1 MPEKKVIGAKDI
13 QFLQDRTFYL
23 QRFLRKCGR
32 FEFIVE
38 SQEFQLFSRPQ
49 GLSIEKSLKNLL
61 PLSTQAKFDRITA
74 VAKIQIGNYD
84 TAVISG
90 FKTKITEFN
99 LFFNKIMPML
109 ANKRLM
115 LANIMNNKQ
124 YCNKSYQMFG
134 KFLTDYEELNLT
146 NYLDY
151 NTNGLIF
158 THADNTKQKERLEQV
173 ASSLTNPYIEMYHYA
188 KGEVFDL

>member
-61 PLSTQAKFDRITA
+61 PLSNQAKFDRISA
-74 VAKIQIGNYD
+74 IAKI
-84 TAVISG
+84 
-90 FKTKITEFN
+90 
-99 LFFNKIMPML
+99 
-109 ANKRLM
+109 
-115 LANIMNNKQ
+115 
-124 YCNKSYQMFG
+124 
-134 KFLTDYEELNLT
+134 
-146 NYLDY
+146 
-151 NTNGLIF
+151 
-158 THADNTKQKERLEQV
+158 
-173 ASSLTNPYIEMYHYA
+173 
-188 KGEVFDL
+188 